1 MIRVVEKLQQIR
13 GERREQRMRFAVA
26 DDLAADLESAKTH
39 LRQYIETAFP
49 VGMKNFELDTFPN
62 AEELL
67 KNFSPGKYDLMILD
81 IFMEDMTGME
91 AAEAI
96 RLQDE
101 KVPIV
106 FLTTSQDFMLEGYRV
121 FAAGYLMKPLEEH
134 VEDFNRTMNHIL
146 PSLVKEEKGIPA
158 VIDGEAVEIPLGR
171 IVYADI
177 NTRHKL
183 TFHLMDIEVETSM
196 AYVQCQEL
204 LLTKRNFTECYHR
217 IIINMDYVHRM
228 EEDDFVMKDGT
239 RLPISQRRKK
249 ETKAVYMHYLVHR

>member
-1 MIRVVEKLQQIR
+1 
-13 GERREQRMRFAVA
+13 MRIAVA
-26 DDLAADLESAKTH
+26 DDLASDLSAAEAH
-39 LRQYIETAFP
+39 VRHYVETACP
-49 VGMKNFELDTFPN
+49 ESMKNFELDTFSS
-62 AEELL
+62 AEALL
-67 KNFSPGKYDLMILD
+67 KDFSAGKYDLLILD

-121 FAAGYLMKPLEEH
+121 FAAGYLLKPLAEH
-134 VEDFNRTMNHIL
+134 EEDFTRTMNHIF

-158 VIDGEAVEIPLGR
+158 VVDGEAVEIPLGR

-177 NTRHKL
+177 NTKHKL
-183 TFHLMDIEVETSM
+183 TFHLMDIDVDTSL
-196 AYVQCQEL
+196 AYAQCQEL
-204 LLTKRNFTECYHR
+204 LLAKKNFAECYHR

-239 RLPISQRRKK
+239 RLPISQRRKR

>member
-1 MIRVVEKLQQIR
+1 M
-13 GERREQRMRFAVA
+13 
-26 DDLAADLESAKTH
+26 
-39 LRQYIETAFP
+39 
-49 VGMKNFELDTFPN
+49 
-62 AEELL
+62 
-67 KNFSPGKYDLMILD
+67 
-81 IFMEDMTGME
+81 
-91 AAEAI
+91 
-96 RLQDE
+96 
-101 KVPIV
+101 
-106 FLTTSQDFMLEGYRV
+106 
-121 FAAGYLMKPLEEH
+121 
-134 VEDFNRTMNHIL
+134 
-146 PSLVKEEKGIPA
+146 
-158 VIDGEAVEIPLGR
+158 IDGEAVEIPLGR

-196 AYVQCQEL
+196 AYAQCQEL

>member
-1 MIRVVEKLQQIR
+1 
-13 GERREQRMRFAVA
+13 MRFAVA
-26 DDLAADLESAKTH
+26 DDLVTDLEAAETH

-49 VGMKNFELDTFPN
+49 AGMKNFELDTFPN

-158 VIDGEAVEIPLGR
+158 VVDGEAVEI
-171 IVYADI
+171 
-177 NTRHKL
+177 
-183 TFHLMDIEVETSM
+183 
-196 AYVQCQEL
+196 CL
-204 LLTKRNFTECYHR
+204 L
-217 IIINMDYVHRM
+217 
-228 EEDDFVMKDGT
+228 
-239 RLPISQRRKK
+239 
-249 ETKAVYMHYLVHR
+249 